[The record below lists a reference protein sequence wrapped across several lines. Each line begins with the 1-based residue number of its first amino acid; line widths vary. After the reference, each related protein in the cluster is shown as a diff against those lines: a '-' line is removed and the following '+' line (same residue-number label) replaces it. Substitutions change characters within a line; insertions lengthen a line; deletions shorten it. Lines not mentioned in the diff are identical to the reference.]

1 MSRRTGSLVAAI
13 LAIASVPTT
22 AQWLSY
28 PTPGIPR
35 TPDGNPDLSAPAPK
49 TADGKPDLSALWMPS
64 KPTGGIAQLKASE
77 IKPWAL
83 KLAKDRKETLGR
95 DFPPVHC
102 LPNGGIS
109 GLSKIVQTPGLI
121 VMLNEDLTYRQI
133 FLDGRDLPKDPNPA
147 WMGYSVGRWEGDTLV
162 VDSTG
167 YNDRT
172 WVDSGYP
179 HSERMRI
186 TERFRRGDFGH
197 LTVDATY
204 SDPEAYEKPWTAR
217 MEIQYPGVRMCGE
230 R

>member
-1 MSRRTGSLVAAI
+1 MHRRTASLVGVI
-13 LAIASVPTT
+13 VTFTT
-22 AQWLSY
+22 TSALAQWINY

-35 TPDGNPDLSAPAPK
+35 TADGKPDLSSPAPS
-49 TADGKPDLSALWMPS
+49 TADGKPDLSGIWSLIKKGAGPS
-64 KPTGGIAQLKASE
+64 QLKPSE

-83 KLAKDRKETLGR
+83 KLAKEREETLGR
-95 DFPPVHC
+95 DNPVVHC
-102 LPNGGIS
+102 LPSGTIS
-109 GLSKIVQTPGLI
+109 GLAKIVQTPGLI